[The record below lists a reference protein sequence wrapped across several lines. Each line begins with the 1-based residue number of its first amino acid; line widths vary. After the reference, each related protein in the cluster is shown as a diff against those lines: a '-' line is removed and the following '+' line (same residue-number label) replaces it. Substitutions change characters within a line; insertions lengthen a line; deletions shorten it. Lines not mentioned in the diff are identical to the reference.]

1 MIDVPVPR
9 ERLQFFL
16 SKLDLSRGD
25 MAHLEPYRLRFA
37 AKSDDFASFFTEY
50 FLQIPQTRIVLE
62 HERQPNR
69 FEKALAIWFQRFFE
83 DEFAAGFLEYLWKS
97 GLKHVEINLDQRYV
111 NLGYAIARQFCHGMV
126 RELVPAEHREQ
137 VSKVIDK
144 MLDFCVLVATDSLIS
159 ATAQCDVEVIRGI
172 SHQVR
177 NPVTVI
183 GGNIRRLQKNL
194 DAGNPVYQTYEAI
207 MQENRRLERMVSDV
221 GVYTDIFR
229 REPVFKEESLLK
241 ILLKAVKE
249 LEHKFAAAVIP
260 ISLDLNPQLTQVYGD
275 ARDLES
281 MFYYLLENSF
291 EAVSGRGGEIRV
303 QSMKSPLQNFLR
315 IRISNPGTLPKDETM
330 DNLFAPFY
338 SSKPTGTGFGLPIA
352 SLAARKNL
360 GTLKLESASEGVLCT
375 IELPSA
381 R

>member
-1 MIDVPVPR
+1 M
-9 ERLQFFL
+9 
-16 SKLDLSRGD
+16 
-25 MAHLEPYRLRFA
+25 
-37 AKSDDFASFFTEY
+37 
-50 FLQIPQTRIVLE
+50 
-62 HERQPNR
+62 
-69 FEKALAIWFQRFFE
+69 
-83 DEFAAGFLEYLWKS
+83 
-97 GLKHVEINLDQRYV
+97 
-111 NLGYAIARQFCHGMV
+111 
-126 RELVPAEHREQ
+126 
-137 VSKVIDK
+137 SKVIDK

-207 MQENRRLERMVSDV
+207 MQENLRLERMVSDV
-221 GVYTDIFR
+221 GVYTDLFR
-229 REPVFKEESLLK
+229 REPVFAEESLVK

-249 LEHKFAAAVIP
+249 LEHRFAAAVIP

-291 EAVSGRGGEIRV
+291 EAVGGRGGEIRV

-360 GTLKLESASEGVLCT
+360 GTLKLEFVAESVLCT